1 MAAKGEQ
8 RVVQPKQ
15 GANTRPR
22 SSFRGKK
29 ALTDDNDNIKLPGLE
44 PEKASEELKRVKS
57 RLRSVREAPRG
68 GKFEAKATGE
78 ENVKGTMDVDT
89 QPQDKKA
96 ASKLDDISV
105 VGSPILRNKLSSH
118 LRNVQMS
125 VAIAD
130 AGAGLG
136 VGENGFS
143 PRESPK
149 FSPKYSPK
157 MGTETLGEGQPG
169 NIHGL
174 PGRFIFE
181 RRGSGR
187 RSISKG
193 GVEAEEPKG
202 KNVEDGPEGDAESAK
217 KPKGITRKFA
227 SIRFKSKSVHK
238 ADEGKENNAK
248 DSKRDKNSG
257 NQEEGDPKGGD
268 MNSKFGKNAPSN
280 KEMVKE
286 LASFK
291 FKGGKPLD
299 EGNLRVAE
307 GFRPKKALT
316 KSASLGDAPK
326 NVVWGDPAKKSPSF
340 NRKGSSVVIRVT
352 KPSQRDTVKSEHE
365 YDLIGADRAGPSQQ
379 LTKNLGG
386 TSNESDSDSDSGSNN
401 NLQIPMEEGREYAV
415 LCPLDED
422 EGSLLSSQNPAT
434 EGIEYYTLCP
444 SEEEEGTPSNEL
456 GEVGCKG
463 SGSQSAG
470 PQGKYKD
477 HVYED
482 IQEVMANLPP
492 PPPIEAYQVS
502 HLASGNIETAEPL
515 LYDRP
520 ALTSTFKPPIPDF
533 VEYDQPLPPKYPPSR
548 ESSWNHGDRNHGD
561 QNQSQPSVTRN
572 NWAVR
577 LPEGSGTTF
586 KGGYD
591 QSGLGQ
597 KGQTRQGGSTP
608 HSPTTTAPSQDDVPQ
623 GWRIEQTVT
632 GDPVFINEST
642 SEKWY
647 KATPSDGDPYF
658 YSEDRSKTC
667 WELPA
672 VVNSRRRMV
681 SDSDRAGGDDS
692 RLPSQ
697 SLRPGGDT
705 RPARPFSFHPHL
717 APSPGANLPS
727 ESRFLDKS
735 EMKRKHNRV
744 SVYSPIVNEMGIR
757 EKEGILTLLHTKDK
771 SRARKTRPGHGVLA
785 GSQLKHYKDSKH
797 YEKDGSNPDIT
808 ISLWKAN
815 IFWTKAGSKPSK
827 RLQFELQAEQ
837 GSYLLQGEDEVA
849 SNSWFEAIKAA
860 ISGQGSLWHSSP
872 SPDDINDIH
881 SPVSHEAHAVKKS
894 NIREKLKSFMI
905 RRPEKDEL
913 KRKGILQDE
922 NVFGKH
928 IIKLCDKERTLVPN
942 FVSQCIATI
951 DKRGLMCDGIYRVSG
966 NLSMIQKLRFQ
977 VDQEKPVDL
986 ETSPWKEDI
995 HVITGALKLYFRELP
1010 EPLFTFATFDR
1021 FIASITKIPNREQK
1035 IKAFQ
1040 ELIRG
1045 MPPVN
1050 RETIRTLFSHL
1061 KRVMDNVQHNRMP
1074 AKNLATV
1081 FGPTLMWPER
1091 ESMNMTMATVY
1102 QNQVMEF
1109 VLLEYDHIF

>member
-1 MAAKGEQ
+1 MATATVKAKYAYDY
-8 RVVQPKQ
+8 K
-15 GANTRPR
+15 
-22 SSFRGKK
+22 
-29 ALTDDNDNIKLPGLE
+29 
-44 PEKASEELKRVKS
+44 
-57 RLRSVREAPRG
+57 
-68 GKFEAKATGE
+68 
-78 ENVKGTMDVDT
+78 
-89 QPQDKKA
+89 
-96 ASKLDDISV
+96 
-105 VGSPILRNKLSSH
+105 
-118 LRNVQMS
+118 
-125 VAIAD
+125 
-130 AGAGLG
+130 
-136 VGENGFS
+136 NG
-143 PRESPK
+143 
-149 FSPKYSPK
+149 
-157 MGTETLGEGQPG
+157 
-169 NIHGL
+169 NGL
-174 PGRFIFE
+174 PAHMEPGDVFTLIKKSNNDWWYVRKDGEKPVYLPATYLQEQQDTAPPTTGGIPE
-181 RRGSGR
+181 RRDPLQGSRHGNHENMMNEMVR
-187 RSISKG
+187 RLNRNTI
-193 GVEAEEPKG
+193 VDDEL
-202 KNVEDGPEGDAESAK
+202 
-217 KPKGITRKFA
+217 
-227 SIRFKSKSVHK
+227 SKSV
-238 ADEGKENNAK
+238 ARPTNLDIIVPAP
-248 DSKRDKNSG
+248 DSRDRL
-257 NQEEGDPKGGD
+257 
-268 MNSKFGKNAPSN
+268 PSPY
-280 KEMVKE
+280 
-286 LASFK
+286 SDTSS
-291 FKGGKPLD
+291 PL
-299 EGNLRVAE
+299 
-307 GFRPKKALT
+307 
-316 KSASLGDAPK
+316 
-326 NVVWGDPAKKSPSF
+326 
-340 NRKGSSVVIRVT
+340 
-352 KPSQRDTVKSEHE
+352 
-365 YDLIGADRAGPSQQ
+365 
-379 LTKNLGG
+379 
-386 TSNESDSDSDSGSNN
+386 
-401 NLQIPMEEGREYAV
+401 
-415 LCPLDED
+415 
-422 EGSLLSSQNPAT
+422 
-434 EGIEYYTLCP
+434 
-444 SEEEEGTPSNEL
+444 
-456 GEVGCKG
+456 
-463 SGSQSAG
+463 
-470 PQGKYKD
+470 
-477 HVYED
+477 
-482 IQEVMANLPP
+482 
-492 PPPIEAYQVS
+492 
-502 HLASGNIETAEPL
+502 
-515 LYDRP
+515 
-520 ALTSTFKPPIPDF
+520 
-533 VEYDQPLPPKYPPSR
+533 YPPSR
-548 ESSWNHGDRNHGD
+548 ESSWNHGD

-591 QSGLGQ
+591 QSSLGQ

-697 SLRPGGDT
+697 SLRQGGET

-727 ESRFLDKS
+727 ESRFLDRGLPMTEEKS

-797 YEKDGSNPDIT
+797 YEVMSLVYVCVSKDSSNPDIT

-837 GSYLLQGEDEVA
+837 GSYILQGEDEVA

-1021 FIASITKIPNREQK
+1021 FIASITKIPSREQK